1 MSGFISESV
10 RFGIVGVANT
20 AVGLSVIFGSIFLF
34 NADPVIANASG
45 YVLGFFFSF
54 IFNKFWTFGDI
65 RSSAK
70 SLPSFLIAASISYL
84 LNLLVVILITLN
96 FGLSPYLVQ
105 IFGMAVYTLSMF
117 FGCRLFVFKAE
128 RRDLPL
134 FK

>member
-20 AVGLSVIFGSIFLF
+20 AVGLSVIFGSIFFF

-45 YVLGFFFSF
+45 YGLGFFFSF

-65 RSSAK
+65 RPSAK
-70 SLPSFLIAASISYL
+70 LLPNFLIAASISYL
-84 LNLLVVILITLN
+84 LNLLVVILTTLY

-105 IFGMAVYTLSMF
+105 IFGMAVYTFLMF
-117 FGCRLFVFKAE
+117 FACRLFVFKAKT
-128 RRDLPL
+128 RKLS
-134 FK
+134 